1 MPIRQR
7 PYGALAPIYFLTP
20 PPREK
25 AILVVKMKPLK
36 ITKTTSVI
44 LLDARKYTL
53 TQKAQDAAFK
63 PADL

>member
-20 PPREK
+20 PQGKGNPGRKNEAVEDHK
-25 AILVVKMKPLK
+25 
-36 ITKTTSVI
+36 KTTSVI

>member
-7 PYGALAPIYFLTP
+7 PYGALAPIYFLTHP
-20 PPREK
+20 PGKGNHGRKSGAVHDRKET
-25 AILVVKMKPLK
+25 A
-36 ITKTTSVI
+36 SVI